1 MSNPQDD
8 TLNIQPKPAGHG
20 QSSQPA
26 DSARQRIAEL
36 SDYHPVRPDFMG
48 MLGHSI
54 SYVAQSIES
63 AVEIVPP
70 ETPPAAAPEAKPHP
84 GHRHKVNKWR
94 PILNAVLFFAAVFAL
109 FKAPVFISQLRYKF
123 NPPKTVAP
131 VVTPAT
137 QNQEAKLTVPKINVS
152 APIIFE
158 PSLAEPA
165 IQNSL
170 RNGVVHYATTARP
183 GEPGNS
189 VIVGHSSNDWWEPG
203 NYKFVFVLL
212 DKLVAGDKIHVSYQG
227 KYYVYE
233 VYESKVVEPTD
244 LSVLAQSPSHE
255 LTLLTCTPPG
265 TSWKRLIVKAK
276 QVSPQPKGTE
286 QTARSS
292 GRQDNLLLPGNAP
305 GISDQLA
312 RFWRNFTQIFNTES

>member
-1 MSNPQDD
+1 MSDPEDD
-8 TLNIQPKPAGHG
+8 TLNIQPKSTGHDE
-20 QSSQPA
+20 SSQPA

-36 SDYHPVRPDFMG
+36 SDYQPVRPDFMG

-54 SYVAQSIES
+54 SSVAQSIES
-63 AVEIVPP
+63 AVEITPP
-70 ETPPAAAPEAKPHP
+70 EPPPAAPEAKPRP
-84 GHRHKVNKWR
+84 GRRHTVSKWR
-94 PILNAVLFFAAVFAL
+94 PVLNALLFFAAVFAL
-109 FKAPVFISQLRYKF
+109 FKAPVFISQLSYKLD
-123 NPPKTVAP
+123 PPKTAAP
-131 VVTPAT
+131 VVTPAA
-137 QNQEAKLTVPKINVS
+137 QSQEARLTVPKINVN

-158 PSLAEPA
+158 PSLAEQA

-212 DKLVAGDKIHVSYQG
+212 DKLVAGDKISVSYQG

-276 QVSPQPKGTE
+276 QVSPQPKGTG
-286 QTARSS
+286 QTARSG
-292 GRQDNLLLPGNAP
+292 GRRDNLLLPGNAP